1 MALEAS
7 NMDEITQL
15 LDQCN
20 PDELAKILSSIET
33 GNFQAHGYPNP
44 PVLQPTPPATS
55 PTGGNR
61 RPVPTNLATA
71 AKVEA
76 PTHSAP
82 TSPTV
87 ASVTM
92 DDIKK
97 ILEEHSA
104 GVLDEVRRL
113 IPSISNG
120 VMESIDIATLT
131 QSLAERDIEVKE
143 LEDKLASLQH
153 ELALKD
159 KEAADLT
166 NELDT
171 TLREVR
177 HRQLDLEFQQLK
189 LEERVRSNAE
199 LEQAQRLLTSKVE
212 EVSLNAR
219 HAAID
224 AESRTCYTPRSMRA
238 QGSLPWMLRKNR
250 LPAVGDIPYTP
261 R

>member
-1 MALEAS
+1 MASEAS
-7 NMDEITQL
+7 NMDEIAQL

-20 PDELAKILSSIET
+20 PDEIAKILSSIEA
-33 GNFQAHGYPNP
+33 GNFQAQGYPAP
-44 PVLQPTPPATS
+44 PVLLPTPPVTS
-55 PTGGNR
+55 PAGGNR

-71 AKVEA
+71 SKVEA
-76 PTHSAP
+76 STFSAP
-82 TSPTV
+82 TSPT
-87 ASVTM
+87 AVTM

-97 ILEEHSA
+97 MLEEHSA
-104 GVLDEVRRL
+104 GVVDEVRRL

-120 VMESIDIATLT
+120 VMDSIDIATLT

-143 LEDKLASLQH
+143 LEERLASLQH

-159 KEAADLT
+159 KEALDLT
-166 NELDT
+166 NELDA

-177 HRQLDLEFQQLK
+177 HRQLDLQQLK

-199 LEQAQRLLTSKVE
+199 LEQAQRLLSSKVE
-212 EVSLNAR
+212 EANLNAR

-250 LPAVGDIPYTP
+250 LPDMPSTP